1 MADQDVQVP
10 GDENL
15 RAAQAAAVDQPPQPP
30 RPQNQQEPANN
41 AAGEEVTLEVCSM
54 FLLTLVS
61 HTCSCISYSH
71 CGFSLFSVHV
81 MPRFKTYSFLALRAI
96 LS

>member
-10 GDENL
+10 VDENL
-15 RAAQAAAVDQPPQPP
+15 RAAQAAAVVQPPQPP
-30 RPQNQQEPANN
+30 PPQNQQEPANPNPQN

-61 HTCSCISYSH
+61 HTCSCNWYSH
-71 CGFSLFSVHV
+71 CGFKFVFRSCYAPLQNV
-81 MPRFKTYSFLALRAI
+81 
-96 LS
+96 